1 MADQA
6 DTRRMRLM
14 DLLAA
19 SEEPQELESLAA
31 VLRCD
36 VRTIRRDLDQLQRVL
51 ERVHGIEVRRG
62 KVLENFK
69 EEVTALYGGKEE
81 SH

>member
-19 SEEPQELESLAA
+19 SEEPQELEHLAA
-31 VLRCD
+31 TLRCD

-51 ERVHGIEVRRG
+51 PIPPPGG
-62 KVLENFK
+62 L
-69 EEVTALYGGKEE
+69 ALQMLSAE
-81 SH
+81 SQ